1 MTTISRQG
9 STRMWIL
16 ATIVIIA
23 VAVSLL
29 TACSSYGHRQ
39 WQRDIP
45 STPAEPVTM
54 RFVEFDDEG
63 WLWQPKIAD
72 ETVELIKQSAANKN
86 TVVVTFIHGWHHSAQ
101 SGDTNLQ
108 DFRRTLNLIH
118 ERITTPQ
125 HREFVEKST
134 TTRKTAGTDLK
145 VIGIYVGWRG
155 RSLPWLLDYGT
166 FWGRKSAAERVGATD
181 FREFLQRLQKVY
193 LAYHPEKHPI
203 NAQQQQA
210 VPENFLGM
218 VTIGHSFGAQVL
230 IRSVSSQLESQLV
243 SLNEQSGYLRGSH
256 PVEPNN
262 DPVELDGIG
271 DLIILV
277 NPATEASQ
285 YQRLH
290 VLSQSLNYKPIQT
303 PVILTVSAKTDY
315 PRHRLFAFGR
325 VLGEIFTGKPRKS
338 DSTERVV
345 ERQALGVFAD
355 HITHELTTTGGTD
368 SLTSADSRQNRDKV
382 AAYDFSHATFSGVSL
397 QQRAGAKAIRY
408 QPLIVAEASDD
419 IIKGHNG
426 IFTEP
431 FINFLVPYVT
441 FVETK
446 TYFNLP

>member
-1 MTTISRQG
+1 
-9 STRMWIL
+9 MWIVF
-16 ATIVIIA
+16 ATIVIIGAA
-23 VAVSLL
+23 VALL
-29 TACSSYGHRQ
+29 TACSNYRHRQ
-39 WQRDIP
+39 WQPQAP
-45 STPAEPVTM
+45 SSDSSPVTL
-54 RFVEFDDEG
+54 RFIEFDDEG
-63 WLWQPKIAD
+63 WLWQPNIAE
-72 ETVELIKQSAANKN
+72 ETVELIKQSAATKN

-101 SGDTNLQ
+101 SGDTNLE

-134 TTRKTAGTDLK
+134 TRKAAGKDLH

-155 RSLPWLLDYGT
+155 RSLPGLLDYAT
-166 FWGRKSAAERVGATD
+166 FWGRKSAAERVGTTD

-193 LAYHPEKHPI
+193 LTYHPEKHPI
-203 NAQQQQA
+203 NAQAQQA
-210 VPENFLGM
+210 TPENFLGM

-230 IRSVSSQLESQLV
+230 IRAVASQLESQLV
-243 SLNEQSGYLRGSH
+243 SLNGRSGYLRGSA
-256 PVEPNN
+256 PTQATS

-290 VLSQSLNYKPIQT
+290 VLAQSLRYQPTQT

-325 VLGEIFTGKPRKS
+325 VLGEIFTGKPRKA
-338 DSTERVV
+338 DLTERVV

-355 HITHELTTTGGTD
+355 HITHELTTTGGSD
-368 SLTSADSRQNRDKV
+368 SLTSQDSRQNRDKV
-382 AAYDFSHATFSGVSL
+382 AAYDFSRATFSGVSL
-397 QQRAGAKAIRY
+397 RQTASAKAIPY

-426 IFTEP
+426 IFTTP

-446 TYFNLP
+446 IYFNLP

>member
-1 MTTISRQG
+1 
-9 STRMWIL
+9 MWMF
-16 ATIVIIA
+16 ATIGIIA
-23 VAVSLL
+23 AMAALL
-29 TACSSYGHRQ
+29 AACSGYRHQQ
-39 WQRDIP
+39 WQKDVP
-45 STPAEPVTM
+45 PTLTTPVALRV
-54 RFVEFDDEG
+54 VEFDDEG

-72 ETVELIKQSAANKN
+72 ETVELIKQSAATKN

-101 SGDTNLQ
+101 PGDTNLE

-134 TTRKTAGTDLK
+134 TRRAGTDLN
-145 VIGIYVGWRG
+145 VIGIYIGWRG
-155 RSLPWLLDYGT
+155 SALPGLLDYGT

-181 FREFLQRLQKVY
+181 FREFLQRLQKAY
-193 LAYHPEKHPI
+193 LTYHPEKHPI

-210 VPENFLGM
+210 APANFLGM

-230 IRSVSSQLESQLV
+230 IKAVSSQLESQLV
-243 SLNEQSGYLRGSH
+243 SLSERSGYLRGSH
-256 PVEPNN
+256 PTEPNGHS
-262 DPVELDGIG
+262 VELDGIG

-290 VLSQSLNYKPIQT
+290 VLGQSLNYQSTQT

-325 VLGEIFTGKPRKS
+325 VLGELFTGKPRKS

-355 HITHELTTTGGTD
+355 HITHELTTTGGSD
-368 SLTSADSRQNRDKV
+368 SLTSQDSRQNRDKV
-382 AAYDFSHATFSGVSL
+382 AAYDFSRATFSGVSL
-397 QQRAGAKAIRY
+397 RQKPGAKAIPY

-419 IIKGHNG
+419 VIKGHNG

-446 TYFNLP
+446 IYFNLP